1 MSNKKELSEKKG
13 APDKQGVAAGAP
25 PAVSQAGAEEGG
37 GVARTPEGS
46 GPSAGAAA
54 ATEGGANPGL
64 HIVSG
69 RPSTGKTALITA
81 AAGAA
86 VKKEPALYDEW
97 LIAKKIGM
105 RPRFVVRWRRERGKE
120 GVDYERVRGCDAAGQ
135 AYERIGL
142 TIHGARRAAEAENYR
157 PCSPKGCELVRR
169 GIQVEV
175 KRMPSNPRILICE
188 RVAARETGALD
199 NVFVRDS
206 ACFRI
211 GDEMVA
217 ERDEGVL
224 KKNGGVF
231 AQGEW

>member
-13 APDKQGVAAGAP
+13 APDKQGVAAA
-25 PAVSQAGAEEGG
+25 
-37 GVARTPEGS
+37 
-46 GPSAGAAA
+46 AGAAA
-54 ATEGGANPGL
+54 
-64 HIVSG
+64 
-69 RPSTGKTALITA
+69 
-81 AAGAA
+81 
-86 VKKEPALYDEW
+86 KKEAALYDEW

-120 GVDYERVRGCDAAGQ
+120 GVDFERVRGCDANGQ

>member
-13 APDKQGVAAGAP
+13 ALDKQGVAAGAP
-25 PAVSQAGAEEGG
+25 EGPGPA
-37 GVARTPEGS
+37 
-46 GPSAGAAA
+46 AGAAA
-54 ATEGGANPGL
+54 ATEGGANPWL

-120 GVDYERVRGCDAAGQ
+120 GVDFERVRGCDEAGQ

-157 PCSPKGCELVRR
+157 PVSPKGCELVRR

>member
-13 APDKQGVAAGAP
+13 ARYEQGVAAGAP
-25 PAVSQAGAEEGG
+25 PAVSHAGAEDGG
-37 GVARTPEGS
+37 GVARTLAGS

-54 ATEGGANPGL
+54 ATEGGANQGL

-120 GVDYERVRGCDAAGQ
+120 GVDYERVRGCDEAGQ

-142 TIHGARRAAEAENYR
+142 TIHGARRAF
-157 PCSPKGCELVRR
+157 SSL
-169 GIQVEV
+169 
-175 KRMPSNPRILICE
+175 
-188 RVAARETGALD
+188 
-199 NVFVRDS
+199 VFVSGSITDKNQMISTKNIDTIVIAQTYLILTLSGWR
-206 ACFRI
+206 RI
-211 GDEMVA
+211 SSIFLWIFI
-217 ERDEGVL
+217 L
-224 KKNGGVF
+224 KILNSNS
-231 AQGEW
+231 

>member
-13 APDKQGVAAGAP
+13 APDEQGVAAGVPPALALAGAGDGGGTERTTDGAP
-25 PAVSQAGAEEGG
+25 PA
-37 GVARTPEGS
+37 
-46 GPSAGAAA
+46 
-54 ATEGGANPGL
+54 
-64 HIVSG
+64 
-69 RPSTGKTALITA
+69 
-81 AAGAA
+81 AA

-120 GVDYERVRGCDAAGQ
+120 GVDYERVRGCDEAGQ

-157 PCSPKGCELVRR
+157 PVSPKGCELVRR

-175 KRMPSNPRILICE
+175 KLMPSNPRILICE

-206 ACFRI
+206 SCFRI